1 MTLPAPPRRPV
12 ALALMII
19 APVLWSM
26 AGVLTR
32 SIERAGAFEIA
43 FWRSF
48 FAAAFVAAALAV
60 LQGAG
65 AWRGLRAA
73 GGIGLASGAMWA
85 IMFTAFIV
93 ALTLTTTANVLVINS
108 AGAFLTALLAW
119 LVLRESVP
127 AHTWAAIALAT
138 AGMALMFGAGLQA
151 GDGRHLSGMLI
162 ALSVPV
168 AGAINIVM
176 LRHSATRIDL
186 MPAVLLGGIVS
197 AAAALPLALPF
208 TATPRD
214 FAVLAAL
221 GVFQLGLPCMLLVL
235 ASRTLRAPEIALL
248 GLIEVVLGPLWAWLG
263 AGEVPAGATLAGGAI
278 ILSAVAGNQ
287 LWSWSRGSRTVAT
300 R

>member
-1 MTLPAPPRRPV
+1 MTLPAPPRRSV
-12 ALALMII
+12 ALALMVA

-119 LVLRESVP
+119 LVLREPVP

-263 AGEVPAGATLAGGAI
+263 AGEVPAGTTLAGGAI

-287 LWSWSRGSRTVAT
+287 LWSWSRGSPTVAT